1 MGSEEKVRAG
11 GVLVQPGEPFGD
23 LPVPYGVEAV
33 SIRTMVGELT
43 ALYAPATTLGPVP
56 VRSRGTVLLVP
67 GFIGSKEDFLPL
79 LPLLAARGWDV
90 WAYSQRGQADSA
102 APRNPLNYRLGEFA
116 TDLLEVA
123 DVVGDGAPVHVVGHS
138 FGGLVGRAAALR
150 SPRLFADLTFL
161 CSGPKCWTEEIRDMA
176 LVVRESGSLGLWEAT
191 NPDLVGPG
199 APALT
204 RREAFARYR
213 ARRTSSDSLLGIINV
228 LVTAPDTTEQLLDT
242 GVRTLVAHGADDDA
256 WPQAWQE
263 IMARALGAR
272 YEVIEDAGHLPSE
285 ENPELTAAIL
295 DSFWG
300 SFRPTA
306 ATRASQAP
314 HTTHQG
320 FQPRPA
326 QQAAFS
332 R

>member
-1 MGSEEKVRAG
+1 MGIDEKVRAG

-23 LPVPYGVEAV
+23 LPVPPGVEPV

-43 ALYAPATTLGPVP
+43 ALYAPAVTRGPHP
-56 VRSRGTVLLVP
+56 TRSRGTVVLVP

-102 APRNPLNYRLGEFA
+102 SPRNPLNYRLGEFA

-123 DVVGDGAPVHVVGHS
+123 DVVGDGAPVHIVGHS
-138 FGGLVGRAAALR
+138 FGGLVARAAALR

-199 APALT
+199 APLLT
-204 RREAFARYR
+204 RREAFQRYR
-213 ARRTSSDSLLGIINV
+213 ASRTSSDSLLGIIDV
-228 LVTAPDTTEQLLDT
+228 LVTAPDTTERLLDT

-256 WPQAWQE
+256 WPQEWQE

-272 YEVIEDAGHLPSE
+272 YEVIEDAGHMPSE
-285 ENPELTAAIL
+285 ENPGLTAAIL

-300 SFRPTA
+300 AFPPT
-306 ATRASQAP
+306 TPSRAP
-314 HTTHQG
+314 HATHQT
-320 FQPRPA
+320 FQARPA
-326 QQAAFS
+326 QQQAAYS
-332 R
+332 Y